1 MKVGSID
8 RWELNEKKIIK
19 GLKYK
24 QCVERE
30 GSSPS
35 YPRGWL
41 VWVLVGE
48 GALPGWHL
56 PASMSES
63 ASIFN
68 SRGC

>member
-1 MKVGSID
+1 MKVGLID

-19 GLKYK
+19 ELKYK

-30 GSSPS
+30 GSSFF
-35 YPRGWL
+35 YFRGWL

-48 GALPGWHL
+48 GVLLGWYL
-56 PASMSES
+56 LVGMLES
-63 ASIFN
+63 VFIFN